1 MNRATAAA
9 PFPTTDASGEIE
21 DLRSA
26 LDRID
31 ESLLD
36 LLRRRIECCVEIA
49 HVKRKHGLPMMQ
61 PHRIGI
67 VQQRAARYA
76 EAHGLSGEF
85 LRRLYDDV
93 IAETCR
99 VEDLVIG
106 GDSAESRAQSPSK

>member
-1 MNRATAAA
+1 MAGNGAGEDGLETLRA
-9 PFPTTDASGEIE
+9 S
-21 DLRSA
+21 

-36 LLRRRIECCVEIA
+36 TLRRRIECCVEIA
-49 HVKRKHGLPMMQ
+49 HYKREHNVPMMQ

-67 VQQRAARYA
+67 VQRRAALYA
-76 EAHGLSGEF
+76 QEHGIDPDF
-85 LRRLYDDV
+85 LRRLYELV

-106 GDSAESRAQSPSK
+106 DVVAR